1 MSLQTSGAARGSRL
15 VQYVAVLLL
24 AITLNFALPR
34 LMPGNPLA
42 LLAGVDVGLLSAA
55 ERAEIMAAAG
65 LDRPLYRQYIDYWG
79 DLLQGDFGYSYR
91 QKRPIGDM
99 LAHRLPWTLLL
110 AGSALV
116 LSTILGSVLGAL
128 SAWRRASA
136 LDTGLLWTMIGLNSL
151 PSFWLGMLF
160 IAVFAVRLGW
170 LPAQGAVTPAAH
182 LQGWEQIAD
191 IVRHAILPVVTLSL
205 LSMPDLYLTV
215 RYTLLNVVGE
225 DFVRTATAKG
235 LSRNRILFGHILP
248 NALPPIVTMAAL
260 RLGYVFGGAVVI
272 ETVFSYP
279 GLGRLIFEA
288 VGSRD
293 YPVMQGAFLLFTVAV
308 LASNVLADLL
318 YRRLDPRL
326 GGMQR

>member
-1 MSLQTSGAARGSRL
+1 VQASGESRGGRFLQYA
-15 VQYVAVLLL
+15 AVLIL

-42 LLAGVDVGLLSAA
+42 LLAGVDVGLLSAD

-65 LDRPLYRQYIDYWG
+65 LDQPLYKQYVGYWG
-79 DLLQGDFGYSYR
+79 DLLRGDLGYSYR
-91 QKRPIGDM
+91 QKRPIAEM
-99 LAHRLPWTLLL
+99 LAQRLPWTLLL

-116 LSTILGSVLGAL
+116 LSTVLGSVLGAL
-128 SAWRRASA
+128 SAWRRASP
-136 LDTGLLWTMIGLNSL
+136 LDTSLLWSMIGLNSL

-170 LPAQGAVTPAAH
+170 LPAQGAVTPAAQ
-182 LQGWEQIAD
+182 LTGGQQALD
-191 IVRHAILPVVTLSL
+191 IVRHAILPVLTLSL

-215 RYTLLNVVGE
+215 RYTLLDVIGE

-235 LSRNRILFGHILP
+235 LARSRILFGHVLP
-248 NALPPIVTMAAL
+248 NAAPPIVTMAAL
-260 RLGYVFGGAVVI
+260 RLGYAFGGSVVI

-293 YPVMQGAFLLFTVAV
+293 YPVMQAAFLLFTVAV
-308 LASNVLADLL
+308 LLSNILADLL

-326 GGMQR
+326 SGVRR

>member
-1 MSLQTSGAARGSRL
+1 VTADSRDSRF
-15 VQYVAVLLL
+15 VQYALVLVL

-42 LLAGVDVGLLSAA
+42 LLAGVDVGLLTAQ
-55 ERAEIMAAAG
+55 ERQEIMVGAG
-65 LDRPLYRQYIDYWG
+65 LDRPLHQQYLSYWG
-79 DLLQGDFGYSYR
+79 DLLQGDLGYSYR
-91 QKRPIGDM
+91 QKQPIADLLGQ
-99 LAHRLPWTLLL
+99 RLPWTLLL

-116 LSTILGSVLGAL
+116 FSTVIGSVLGTL
-128 SAWRRASA
+128 SAWRRAGT
-136 LDTGLLWTMIGLNSL
+136 LDIGLLWSMITLNSL

-170 LPAQGAVTPAAH
+170 LPAQGAITPAAR
-182 LQGWEQIAD
+182 LDGWQQAMD
-191 IVRHAILPVVTLSL
+191 VAKHAVLPVLTLSL
-205 LSMPDLYLTV
+205 LSIPDIYLTV
-215 RYTLLNVVGE
+215 RYTLLDIIGE

-235 LSRNRILFGHILP
+235 LSRGHILFGHVLP
-248 NALPPIVTMAAL
+248 NALPPIVTMVAL
-260 RLGYVFGGAVVI
+260 RLGYAFGGAVVV

-293 YPVMQGAFLLFTVAV
+293 YPVMQAAFLLFTVAV
-308 LASNVLADLL
+308 LLSNILADLL

-326 GGMQR
+326 NGIRP